1 MTTESP
7 AVRVFAN
14 PLAVA
19 RGAAEEFERRVHRRL
34 AGDRRFSAVLA
45 GGSTPRALYELLAG
59 EPHRGRIPWV
69 RVHLFWSDERT
80 VPPNHEESNFGMA
93 WEAMISKLTIPPGN
107 VHRIRGEIDPEVAA
121 REYERELGGFFD
133 LERNEG
139 LPRFDLALLGMG
151 EDGHT
156 ASLFP
161 DSPALKERDRWVVA
175 ARVEKAGGSR
185 ITLTCPV
192 LENAACI
199 IFLVTGENKA
209 ETLKQVV
216 EGREHSTR
224 HPAGLIRPRDGEL
237 FWYVDRAAARDLS
250 GEVFEEES

>member
-1 MTTESP
+1 MTTGP
-7 AVRVFAN
+7 NVRVFAN
-14 PLAVA
+14 PMALA

-34 AGDRRFSAVLA
+34 AGGHRFSAVLA
-45 GGSTPRALYELLAG
+45 GGSTPRPLYEMLAS

-80 VPPNHEESNFGMA
+80 VPPNHEESNFRMA
-93 WEAMISKLTIPPGN
+93 WTSMLSKLTIPPGN
-107 VHRIRGEIDPEVAA
+107 VHRIRGEIDPDDAA

-133 LERNEG
+133 LEPNDE
-139 LPRFDLALLGMG
+139 LPRFDLVLLGMG

-161 DSPALKERDRWVVA
+161 DSPALEERRRWVVA
-175 ARVEKAGGSR
+175 PRVEEAGGSR

-192 LENAACI
+192 LANAACI
-199 IFLVTGENKA
+199 VFLVTGENKA
-209 ETLKQVV
+209 ETLKQVL
-216 EGREHSTR
+216 ETPERSPR
-224 HPAGLIRPRDGEL
+224 HPAGLIRSRDGEL

-250 GEVFEEES
+250 SEFFEEVS